1 MPCDRWIYSGDS
13 LRTRLYYATNG
24 TTYNQEYGS
33 TPHLFWNK
41 DQTLILTL
49 TDTCN
54 MVCEGQVT
62 SLLYC
67 ISGSYRDLMGVMEVI
82 HII

>member
-24 TTYNQEYGS
+24 TTYNQGYGS

-49 TDTCN
+49 TDACN
-54 MVCEGQVT
+54 MVCEGQIT